1 MNSNPTTRTNR
12 SNYRF
17 APDKP
22 CNCCG
27 RRFRQ
32 AKSKPNDQGE
42 TIIDISAAVERQFRE
57 HLEKLEAP
65 KRKQLARQR
74 LEERADILHLL
85 HPSRWCSSLSY
96 AEELKLRTI
105 AQLERN
111 QKLEQMTAARSS
123 KSAKAINGVNEVG
136 I

>member
-32 AKSKPNDQGE
+32 SKPKPNDQGE
-42 TIIDISAAVERQFRE
+42 TIVDISAAVERQFWQ
-57 HLEKLEAP
+57 HLEKIEAP
-65 KRKQLARQR
+65 KPKQLARQR

-85 HPSRWCSSLSY
+85 HPSRWCSSLSI

-111 QKLEQMTAARSS
+111 RKAEEMASARTSEN
-123 KSAKAINGVNEVG
+123 AKAINGVNEVG